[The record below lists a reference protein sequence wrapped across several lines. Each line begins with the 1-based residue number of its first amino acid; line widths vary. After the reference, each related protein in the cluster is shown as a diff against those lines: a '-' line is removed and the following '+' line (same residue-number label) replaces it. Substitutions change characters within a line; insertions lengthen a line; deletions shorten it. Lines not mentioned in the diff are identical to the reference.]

1 MGTHPKETHVTRNK
15 QEMALWRRVFE
26 HWYKR
31 ELYEIDTCGN
41 VADAAVAE
49 FRKRY
54 PAEPAAPAPVWYDEP
69 PFEKDGEGRHC
80 WVECVDSP
88 QVVYWSETNSEWRRC
103 EGIGPSRPLAG
114 RRVCPIT
121 KPPEPTT

>member
-1 MGTHPKETHVTRNK
+1 MTRNERE
-15 QEMALWRRVFE
+15 QALWHDAYMLAMSQDPSPAE
-26 HWYKR
+26 S
-31 ELYEIDTCGN
+31 CGL
-41 VADAAVAE
+41 ADAAVAQ

-54 PAEPAAPAPVWYDEP
+54 PVEPSAPEAVWYDEP

-103 EGIGPSRPLAG
+103 EGICPSRPLAG
-114 RRVCPIT
+114 RRVCPIA
-121 KPPEPTT
+121 KPQEPAT

>member
-1 MGTHPKETHVTRNK
+1 MTRNE
-15 QEMALWRRVFE
+15 QEMSLWAAEYSASRLIS
-26 HWYKR
+26 R
-31 ELYEIDTCGN
+31 ENRATE
-41 VADAAVAE
+41 ADAAVAE

-54 PAEPAAPAPVWYDEP
+54 PPQPQTPEAVWYDEP

-103 EGIGPSRPLAG
+103 EGIGPWRPLAG
-114 RRVCPIT
+114 RRVSPIHR
-121 KPPEPTT
+121 PQEPNT